1 MNGDKVEVRGL
12 VTPWGVFRGDVQK
25 SNKVGYVSIISK
37 TKAEWNAEPQ
47 YVSVKDMIYVYTDYR
62 QEEDPTTHEIK
73 NIPAVKIGDG
83 TSYLIDMPFAT
94 IPITE
99 EDIER
104 WNNKS
109 TLNVAVDEETNQI
122 IFTT

>member
-1 MNGDKVEVRGL
+1 MIKDRGEIRGL
-12 VTPWGVFRGDVQK
+12 ITPMAVFRGEVQK
-25 SNKVGYVSIISK
+25 TNKVGYVAIISK

-47 YVSVKDMIYVYTDYR
+47 YMTVKDMIYVYTDYR

-109 TLNVAVDEETNQI
+109 TLNVEVDEETNQM

>member
-1 MNGDKVEVRGL
+1 MNRDTPQVRGL
-12 VTPWGVFRGDVQK
+12 VTPWGVFRGEVQK

-37 TKAEWNAEPQ
+37 TKAEWDAEPQ
-47 YVSVKDMIYVYTDYR
+47 YMTVKDMIYVYTDYR
-62 QEEDPTTHEIK
+62 QVEDPVSHEIK

-83 TSYLIDMPFAT
+83 TSYLIDMPFTT

-109 TLNVAVDEETNQI
+109 TLNVEVDEITNQL
-122 IFTT
+122 IFTI

>member
-1 MNGDKVEVRGL
+1 MIKDRGEIRGL
-12 VTPWGVFRGDVQK
+12 ITPMAVFRGEVQK
-25 SNKVGYVSIISK
+25 TNKVGYVAIISK

-47 YVSVKDMIYVYTDYR
+47 YMTVKDMIYVYTDYR

-109 TLNVAVDEETNQI
+109 TLNVAVDEETNQM

>member
-1 MNGDKVEVRGL
+1 MIKDRGEIRGL
-12 VTPWGVFRGDVQK
+12 ITPMAVFRGEVQK
-25 SNKVGYVSIISK
+25 TNKVGYVAIISK

-47 YVSVKDMIYVYTDYR
+47 YMTVKDMIYVYTDYR

-109 TLNVAVDEETNQI
+109 TLSVAVDEETNQM

>member
-1 MNGDKVEVRGL
+1 MNKDRGEIRGL
-12 VTPWGVFRGDVQK
+12 ITPMAVFRGEVQK
-25 SNKVGYVSIISK
+25 TNKVGYVAIISK

-47 YVSVKDMIYVYTDYR
+47 YMTVKDMIYVYTDYR
-62 QEEDPTTHEIK
+62 QEEDPNTHEIK

-109 TLNVAVDEETNQI
+109 TLNVAVDEETNQM